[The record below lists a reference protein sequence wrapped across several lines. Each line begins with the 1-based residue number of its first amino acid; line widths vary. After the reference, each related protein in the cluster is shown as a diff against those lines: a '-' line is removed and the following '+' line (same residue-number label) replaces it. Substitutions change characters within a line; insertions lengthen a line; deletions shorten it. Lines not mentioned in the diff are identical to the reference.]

1 MIQSFYRYRVRKLR
15 RTGKDMQTPT
25 ITTIVRM
32 IEAMPEPA
40 QNQILEHLREYISDL
55 QDEDSWDELVQ
66 KTKPKLGE
74 AARLAR
80 KQIEQGLS
88 IPMDQSRL

>member
-1 MIQSFYRYRVRKLR
+1 
-15 RTGKDMQTPT
+15 MQTPT

-55 QDEDSWDELVQ
+55 QDVAAWDDLFQ
-66 KTKPKLGE
+66 KTRPKLGE

-88 IPMDQSRL
+88 TPMDQSQL